1 MGIVVNIIYSQ
12 IRRKTKC
19 KFLLFSMKYIFDLI
33 CDDHHND
40 LCCCLAVPFLF
51 LFFLSAP
58 PAFALNLQLS
68 NWYLELVIF
77 MVMVMLMMVMIVMLI
92 TMLMMA
98 RVVILILTHFMLYSI
113 IFFNLKQ
120 QLGVWERLKECW
132 WKLRFWSL
140 FDAYNDANNFFNH
153 DDDEDDLTPHPV
165 LWPFPLFLLISPMSL
180 KMAMVEDNPPA
191 WSWWWSSQSF
201 SRSATFSWWSHL
213 SLKMME
219 GKSDDHHYKE
229 NSQDGLG
236 KEINHDYF
244 CKDQHCHEM

>member
-77 MVMVMLMMVMIVMLI
+77 MVMVMLVMVRVMIVILADDGEGGNLNSDSLYALQHHLLQPEAA
-92 TMLMMA
+92 TRCVRAPERVLMKIM
-98 RVVILILTHFMLYSI
+98 ILM
-113 IFFNLKQ
+113 Q
-120 QLGVWERLKECW
+120 
-132 WKLRFWSL
+132 
-140 FDAYNDANNFFNH
+140 YNDADNFFNH

-165 LWPFPLFLLISPMSL
+165 LWPLPLFLLISPMSL

-191 WSWWWSSQSF
+191 
-201 SRSATFSWWSHL
+201 
-213 SLKMME
+213 
-219 GKSDDHHYKE
+219 
-229 NSQDGLG
+229 
-236 KEINHDYF
+236 
-244 CKDQHCHEM
+244 